1 MLSRKH
7 YTEIAKII
15 NKNRTS
21 VRNGFTRRIVDL
33 DSQRGGASWGLP
45 LNKFVEDLTEYFAE
59 DNDKFDA
66 ERFRVAC
73 GVKQQEEIRG

>member
-15 NKNRTS
+15 NKSRENRYEINM
-21 VRNGFTRRIVDL
+21 VQFI
-33 DSQRGGASWGLP
+33 P
-45 LNKFVEDLTEYFAE
+45 LNGIVNDLIDYFAE

-73 GVKQQEEIRG
+73 GVKQLEEIRG

>member
-15 NKNRTS
+15 NKNKTS
-21 VRNGFTRRIVDL
+21 VPLLQT
-33 DSQRGGASWGLP
+33 WGLP